1 MPDVPTFDVIVVG
14 GGPTGFITALGLAQC
29 GIRVCVLEAE
39 DAAIDS
45 PRACVYHWSVLEG
58 LERLGI
64 RAEAEA
70 LGLRKNDYQWHVKR
84 TGEAICYDLDVLAH
98 HTRFPYN
105 IHLGQDQLCEIAKR
119 RLDALPNAGVRFG
132 TSFVTLAQ
140 DKDGVQVAV
149 EGPEGPE
156 FLRASWMV
164 GADGAGSLVRKAIG
178 LSFEGMTWPERFVA
192 TNVFHDFASGGYS
205 LSTLVVDEQWGSV
218 IVKINDQG
226 LWRCTY
232 MEDAGLPEASF
243 MERLPAAYDNLLV
256 GEGGWQLDR
265 AAPYRMHQRCCD
277 TFRVGRVVLVGDA
290 AHVTNPTGGYGLTTG
305 LFDAYALWPTLAA
318 ILLDGADPALLDRY
332 SEERRQIYLTRT
344 SPRAIANKR
353 LVFHGAGGAGLE
365 QEAALDPLRAMA
377 RDPGHRL
384 NGLWFVKTLETPSP
398 AEV

>member
-1 MPDVPTFDVIVVG
+1 MADVPTFDVIVVG

-29 GIRVCVLEAE
+29 GLMVCVLEAE
-39 DAAIDS
+39 DAVIAS

-70 LGLRKNDYQWHVKR
+70 IGLRKNDYQWHVKR

-105 IHLGQDQLCEIAKR
+105 IHLGQDQLCEIARR

-140 DKDGVQVAV
+140 DRDGVQVAI
-149 EGPEGPE
+149 EGPNGPE
-156 FLRASWMV
+156 FLRASWVV

-192 TNVFHDFASGGYS
+192 TNVFHDFAIGGYS
-205 LSTLVVDEQWGSV
+205 LSTLVVDEQWGAV

-232 MEDAGLPEASF
+232 MEDGTRPEASF
-243 MERLPAAYDNLLV
+243 MERLPAAYENLLV
-256 GEGGWQLDR
+256 GEDGWQLDR
-265 AAPYRMHQRCCD
+265 AAPYRMHQRCAD
-277 TFRVGRVVLVGDA
+277 TFRVGRAVLVGDA

-318 ILLDGADPALLDRY
+318 IILDGADPALLDLY
-332 SEERRQIYLTRT
+332 SQDRRQIFLTRT

-365 QEAALDPLRAMA
+365 QEAALEPLRAMA

-398 AEV
+398 AEA